1 MRFLDKTVIVT
12 GAASGIGAAATALFA
27 GEGATVFASDIDVAG
42 GEKLARETPGDV
54 RFVECD
60 VCDPAAIKALMDHAA
75 QETGGIDTLFNNAG
89 AGGARESIAEIE
101 PEAWDRT
108 MDLLLRSVAMGI
120 RYAIPHMKG
129 RKGASIVNV
138 SSVAAVGPG
147 YSPTTYAVAK
157 AGVLH
162 LTKCAATDLAQFGIR
177 VNAVQPG
184 VDDRDSVATML
195 GQPTLTG
202 EFNSP
207 EWYYWGRNTNSLAF
221 TRPDPTSQTVVRIR
235 FDKNG
240 TVAAVDK
247 MGMEQVAQINPT
259 DEKTPTLG
267 RKRGFFQQLFGN
279 IGTVGGVGAGG
290 AACGCTTLSS
300 ITCSR
305 AQSLPS
311 AAGSAPDPS
320 SPTPSRRS
328 LNPSRSSPRST

>member
-120 RYAIPHMKG
+120 RYAAPHMKG

-184 VDDRDSVATML
+184 FINTNIFTATMDIPDAAKEQAKAMIAQMSSNAQPVARGGQSDDIAQAVAFLASEHAGFMTGASMVVDGGITL
-195 GQPTLTG
+195 GPRH
-202 EFNSP
+202 SWDP
-207 EWYYWGRNTNSLAF
+207 EEAGAF
-221 TRPDPTSQTVVRIR
+221 E
-235 FDKNG
+235 
-240 TVAAVDK
+240 ALMALE
-247 MGMEQVAQINPT
+247 EQVKAAQQN
-259 DEKTPTLG
+259 
-267 RKRGFFQQLFGN
+267 
-279 IGTVGGVGAGG
+279 A
-290 AACGCTTLSS
+290 
-300 ITCSR
+300 
-305 AQSLPS
+305 
-311 AAGSAPDPS
+311 
-320 SPTPSRRS
+320 
-328 LNPSRSSPRST
+328 

>member
-75 QETGGIDTLFNNAG
+75 QDTGGIDTLFNNAG

-120 RYAIPHMKG
+120 RYAVPHMKG

-184 VDDRDSVATML
+184 FINTNIFTATMDIPDAAKEQAKAMIAQMSSNA
-195 GQPTLTG
+195 QPVARGGKPRDIAEAAAYLASEAAGFVTG
-202 EFNSP
+202 TSLIVDGGITIGPRHSWDP
-207 EWYYWGRNTNSLAF
+207 EEGGAF
-221 TRPDPTSQTVVRIR
+221 E
-235 FDKNG
+235 
-240 TVAAVDK
+240 ALMALE
-247 MGMEQVAQINPT
+247 EQVKKAQ
-259 DEKTPTLG
+259 
-267 RKRGFFQQLFGN
+267 
-279 IGTVGGVGAGG
+279 
-290 AACGCTTLSS
+290 
-300 ITCSR
+300 
-305 AQSLPS
+305 QS
-311 AAGSAPDPS
+311 A
-320 SPTPSRRS
+320 
-328 LNPSRSSPRST
+328 